1 MIEFLVE
8 VIFTAIGESFCTLA
22 MSLLP
27 KRVENR
33 TKKAMAVVLTVLTLL
48 MVGFVIFG
56 VIFVITGGGM
66 FVPGIIMTA
75 VGIVYFAVLAVVKVL
90 SCLW

>member
-1 MIEFLVE
+1 MLEFLLE
-8 VIFTAIGESFCTLA
+8 VIFTAIGEAFSALA

-27 KRVENR
+27 ERVGNR
-33 TKKAMAVVLTVLTLL
+33 AKKAMTVVLAVLTLL
-48 MVGFVIFG
+48 MIGFVIFG
-56 VIFVITGGGM
+56 VIFIITGGGM
-66 FVPGIIMTA
+66 FVPGIIITA